1 MLELYVCA
9 LNKNNKDNNN
19 KIIIPEVG
27 LNPKWKLG
35 FGNKKK
41 RRDVKI

>member
-19 KIIIPEVG
+19 NKIIIPKVG
-27 LNPKWKLG
+27 LNPKLKLG
-35 FGNKKK
+35 
-41 RRDVKI
+41 V